1 MGRPAKKNMVVQI
14 TLDKEIV
21 KTMDE
26 VLKILNEQIDTK
38 KEKRFTRSMIIQ
50 DSLIMMFYSPE
61 KDGAK
66 LPLRKKKGE
75 NNNA

>member
-38 KEKRFTRSMIIQ
+38 KEKRFTRSMFIQ
-50 DSLIMMFYSPE
+50 DSLIIMFQE
-61 KDGAK
+61 GAK
-66 LPLRKKKGE
+66 VPVEKKGE